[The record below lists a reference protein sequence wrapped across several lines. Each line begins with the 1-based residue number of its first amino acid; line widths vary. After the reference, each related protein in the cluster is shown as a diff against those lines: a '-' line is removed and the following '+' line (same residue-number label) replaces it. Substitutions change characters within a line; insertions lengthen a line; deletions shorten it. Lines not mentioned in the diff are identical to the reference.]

1 MNELI
6 LEHVKLIKNVHL
18 SNNFKQLVLFN
29 EINTIFYNEKLPYMY
44 IILNLNKETKE
55 LEILEKNVIYTFKI
69 NNFSYELKDDYI
81 IFNNTNI
88 IQIEEDDYQNEINE
102 PLIEEQVEIKE
113 KLCNKI
119 NEQLK
124 NQKEIIEELN
134 IMKEYLNL
142 KNVNLKEI
150 NKISDKLDTFVY

>member
-44 IILNLNKETKE
+44 IILNLDKETKE

-69 NNFSYELKDDYI
+69 NNFSYELQDDYI

-102 PLIEEQVEIKE
+102 PLIEEQIEIKE

-119 NEQLK
+119 DKQLK
-124 NQKEIIEELN
+124 NQNEIIEELN

>member
-102 PLIEEQVEIKE
+102 PLIEEQIEIKE

-119 NEQLK
+119 DKQLK
-124 NQKEIIEELN
+124 NQNEIIEELN

-142 KNVNLKEI
+142 
-150 NKISDKLDTFVY
+150 